1 MQEPLMQGT
10 GKWIFGACMTLIA
23 LIGLAM
29 ASRAVDDVIYF
40 VGLLLFVFGVL
51 MNFWLIGRYV
61 GRTKAH

>member
-1 MQEPLMQGT
+1 MNGT
-10 GKWIFGACMTLIA
+10 GKWIFGGCMVLIA

-40 VGLLLFVFGVL
+40 VGLLLFVFGVM

-61 GRTKAH
+61 GRPKEH